1 MFFHRT
7 NVKHPAQMPDRISQ
21 ARAIETNFLVIKWI
35 ISSVF
40 IPIYLLKKKP
50 VNKYDTATSHSGQ
63 SLRKRLSALQNLPP
77 FFRLVWQTDKTLTLV
92 NIAFRVLKSVLP
104 LLMLYVGKEIIDH
117 VIHLVSH
124 PTGSQQHLWILVTLE
139 LLLTLISDLL
149 NKCISLF
156 DSLLGDLVA
165 NKTSVD
171 LVHHAA
177 KLDLYQFEN
186 PVFYDKL
193 ERARRQTTGRT
204 MLLSQIFSQ
213 GQDLITLAT
222 LAAGL
227 VIFNPWLII
236 ILVIAVIPS
245 FLGETYFNEKTYSLT
260 RSWTPER
267 RELDYLRYLGSSAET
282 AKEVKVFGL
291 ENYLTDRFRTLSDA
305 YFKAN
310 RKIAVNRASWG
321 FLLSVLGSVAYYG
334 AFIFILS
341 QTLAAVITIG
351 TMTFLSGSFQ
361 RMHGLLQSVIS
372 RFSGI
377 AESALYLQDLF
388 DFFEI
393 QPTILA
399 NEKGLTVPRP
409 VQKGITFENVG
420 FKYPDSNFWALRHLS
435 FSIEPGEKLA
445 LVGENG
451 AGKTTLVKLL
461 AGLYKPT
468 EGRILID
475 GAELSE
481 YQLADL
487 RANIGIIFQDFI
499 RYEMTISENIALGD
513 VTRLDDQAAIE
524 SAAQMSMAN
533 EIIERLPLR
542 FRQVL
547 GKRFKDGTELSGG
560 QWQKIALARA
570 YMRDAQL
577 VVLDEPTSA
586 LDARAEHEVFMR
598 FTRLIEG
605 KMAVLISH
613 RFSTVRMADRILFL
627 ENGRKIEY
635 GTHESL
641 IELDGKYAEL
651 FSLQALGYQ

>member
-1 MFFHRT
+1 LRKPP
-7 NVKHPAQMPDRISQ
+7 VKQSV
-21 ARAIETNFLVIKWI
+21 N
-35 ISSVF
+35 SSSF
-40 IPIYLLKKKP
+40 
-50 VNKYDTATSHSGQ
+50 NGQ
-63 SLRKRLSALQNLPP
+63 SFKKRLSALQNLPP
-77 FFRLVWQTDKTLTLV
+77 FFSLVWKTSKLLTLG
-92 NIAFRVLKSVLP
+92 NISFRLIKSGLP
-104 LLMLYVGKEIIDH
+104 LLMLYVGKEIIDEM
-117 VIHLVSH
+117 VAL
-124 PTGSQQHLWILVTLE
+124 TQHKTESLQYLWLMVGAE
-139 LLLTLISDLL
+139 LGLTIVSDLL
-149 NKCISLF
+149 NRCISLF

-193 ERARRQTTGRT
+193 ERARRQTSGRT
-204 MLLSQIFSQ
+204 VLLSQIFSQ
-213 GQDLITLAT
+213 VQDILTLVS

-227 VIFNPWLII
+227 ILYNPWLFL
-236 ILVIAVIPS
+236 ILIIAVIPS
-245 FLGETYFNEKTYSLT
+245 FLGETHFNEKSYSLT

-291 ENYLTDRFRTLSDA
+291 ENYLADRFKKLSDGF
-305 YFKAN
+305 YLAN
-310 RKIAVNRASWG
+310 KKIAIKRAAWG
-321 FLLSVLGSVAYYG
+321 YLLSAIGTLAYYG
-334 AFIFILS
+334 AYVSILL
-341 QTLAAVITIG
+341 QTVGGAITIG
-351 TMTFLSGSFQ
+351 TMAFLSGSFQ
-361 RMHGLLQSVIS
+361 RMHGMLQTIMS

-388 DFFEI
+388 DFFNIE
-393 QPTILA
+393 PTIPA
-399 NEKGLTVPRP
+399 NESGKKIPQP
-409 VQKGITFENVG
+409 IKSGITFENVG
-420 FKYPDSNFWALRHLS
+420 FKYPDNDFWALRNLS
-435 FSIEPGEKLA
+435 FSIQPGEKLA

-475 GAELSE
+475 GIDLTD

-487 RANIGIIFQDFI
+487 RANIGVIFQDYI
-499 RYEMTISENIALGD
+499 RYEMTVSDNIAVGD
-513 VTRLDDQAAIE
+513 ITRLNDTVAIQNAA
-524 SAAQMSMAN
+524 SMSMATDVVS
-533 EIIERLPLR
+533 RLPHQ
-542 FRQVL
+542 FQQVL

-577 VVLDEPTSA
+577 IVLDEPTSA
-586 LDARAEHEVFMR
+586 LDARAEHEVFKR
-598 FTRLIEG
+598 FTSLIEG

-627 ENGRKIEY
+627 EKGRRVEY
-635 GTHESL
+635 GNHS
-641 IELDGKYAEL
+641 ELLEMGGKYAEL
-651 FSLQALGYQ
+651 FQLQAQGYQ